1 MTIMHLTAQARWQ
14 LAGMAA
20 GEWPQLKLLLA
31 PRFVQ
36 TADVQACND
45 DQKPVKL
52 VVEEFS

>member
-1 MTIMHLTAQARWQ
+1 MTIMHLTV
-14 LAGMAA
+14 LAPWRLEGMAA
-20 GEWPQLKLLLA
+20 GERPQLRLLLA

-45 DQKPVKL
+45 DQKPAKL